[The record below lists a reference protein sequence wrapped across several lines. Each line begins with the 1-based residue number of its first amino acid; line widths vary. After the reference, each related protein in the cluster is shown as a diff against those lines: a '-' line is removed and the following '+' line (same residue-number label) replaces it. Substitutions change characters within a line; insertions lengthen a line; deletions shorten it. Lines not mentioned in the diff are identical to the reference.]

1 MKKVNKITGKLAA
14 VVIVAAFAVYFI
26 FAMVDTGNAI
36 HNSEALLDSYETAI
50 TEQEILEESI
60 DREEEMQGTDEQIEK
75 IAREELGLCKSNEK
89 IYVSTSD

>member
-36 HNSEALLDSYETAI
+36 HNSEALLDSYKTAI

>member
-26 FAMVDTGNAI
+26 FAMIDTGTAI
-36 HNSEALLDSYETAI
+36 NNSEALLDSYETAI
-50 TEQEILEESI
+50 AEQEILEESI
-60 DREEEMQGTDEQIEK
+60 DREEQMQGTDEQIEK

>member
-1 MKKVNKITGKLAA
+1 MKKVNKITGRLTLT
-14 VVIVAAFAVYFI
+14 VIAAAFVIYFI

-36 HNSEALLDSYETAI
+36 YNSEALLDTYENAI

-60 DREEEMQGTDEQIEK
+60 DREEQMQGTDEQIEK

-89 IYVSTSD
+89 IYVSSSD